1 MKVLSITAGIGMI
14 LFSLIACGVLLIAI
28 VDPVGTQMADDNNP
42 YGPPPNRLY
51 SVSALCVSLV
61 VGAAGVY
68 LVRRSL
74 HPRQNTTKVI

>member
-1 MKVLSITAGIGMI
+1 MKVFCITAGIGMI

-28 VDPVGTQMADDNNP
+28 VDPVATQMADDNNP
-42 YGPPPNRLY
+42 YGPPPSRLY